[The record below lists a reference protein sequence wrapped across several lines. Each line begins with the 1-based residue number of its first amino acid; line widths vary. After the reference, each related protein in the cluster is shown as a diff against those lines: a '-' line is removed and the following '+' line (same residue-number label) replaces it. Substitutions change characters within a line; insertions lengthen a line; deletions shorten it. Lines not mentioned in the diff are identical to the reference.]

1 MSLRHVDPWT
11 QATTA
16 GLDQEREMRPAH
28 RLCFAPVTDAGE
40 ILSPPAI
47 IAGEVRVTPEASNA
61 STAAVPAA
69 ARREVIE
76 RYFVR
81 HKEDAQVRQI

>member
-1 MSLRHVDPWT
+1 
-11 QATTA
+11 
-16 GLDQEREMRPAH
+16 
-28 RLCFAPVTDAGE
+28 VTDVDLPTPG
-40 ILSPPAI
+40 
-47 IAGEVRVTPEASNA
+47 AGEVRVTPEASNA